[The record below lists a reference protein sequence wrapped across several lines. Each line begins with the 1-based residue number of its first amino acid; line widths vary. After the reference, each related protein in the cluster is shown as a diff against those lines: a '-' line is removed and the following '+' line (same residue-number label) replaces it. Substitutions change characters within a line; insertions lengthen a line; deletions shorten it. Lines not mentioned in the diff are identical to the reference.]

1 MYLQLIGLSFDVEDT
16 SVLFAYVVGLLII
29 LSNTTYASI
38 SIEGK
43 QRELLKSYPISI
55 KELLLAKYLFHLTLT
70 VPVVFICV
78 TLISITFHMTVLE
91 GCLLF
96 IMPVIFSAFV
106 GALGLFVNMI
116 FPNYEWENVTY
127 IVKQS
132 LSAIVTILL
141 SILIVGGALWI
152 VMRVFNTQI
161 LLASYLLTFLFLL
174 LTMLI
179 GILLKKASK
188 TF

>member
-1 MYLQLIGLSFDVEDT
+1 
-16 SVLFAYVVGLLII
+16 
-29 LSNTTYASI
+29 
-38 SIEGK
+38 
-43 QRELLKSYPISI
+43 
-55 KELLLAKYLFHLTLT
+55 
-70 VPVVFICV
+70 
-78 TLISITFHMTVLE
+78 MTVLE